1 MRLFLLLVLLLGMRS
16 SYAQSGCPFG
26 SRCYQPGEE
35 LHYHVYYQL
44 GPIWVPAGEVTFSVH
59 RTSFFDR
66 PAFLFKSQGRSFS
79 GYDWVFKV
87 RDRFET
93 LVDSATQ
100 VPLHYVRD
108 TKEGGNITFNDV
120 YFNHRKYVVTS
131 SLKHNKEPLKR
142 DTLNFTSC
150 ARDVLSMIYAAR
162 TIDFEKYA
170 PNSTIPITIFLD
182 GQLFPR
188 QFIRYLGKSILV
200 TKLGTFRCLQFQP
213 RLIAGTIFKEGDEMR
228 VWVTD
233 DENRI
238 PLLVE
243 TPILVGSI
251 QTKIHGIKG
260 NLFPLNARI
269 SKP

>member
-1 MRLFLLLVLLLGMRS
+1 MRQGLLVFWFLSMGS
-16 SYAQSGCPFG
+16 AFAQSGCPFG
-26 SRCYQPGEE
+26 IIRYQPGEE
-35 LHYHVYYQL
+35 LQYQVYYQL

-59 RTSFFDR
+59 RASFLDR
-66 PAFLFKSQGRSFS
+66 PAFRFKSQGRSLA
-79 GYDWVFKV
+79 GYDWIFKV

-108 TKEGGNITFNDV
+108 TKEGSNVTFNDV

-131 SLKHNKEPLKR
+131 TLKHNKEPLKR
-142 DTLNFTSC
+142 DTLGFTTC
-150 ARDVLSMIYAAR
+150 TRDVLSMIYAAR

-170 PNSTIPITIFLD
+170 PNTMIPITLFLD

-188 QFIRYLGKSILV
+188 QFIRYLGKSTLV

-238 PLLVE
+238 PILVE

-251 QTKIHGIKG
+251 QTKINAIKG

>member
-1 MRLFLLLVLLLGMRS
+1 MLRILLLLLLGVGS
-16 SYAQSGCPFG
+16 IYAQTGCPYG
-26 SRCYQPGEE
+26 SIRYQPGEE
-35 LHYHVYYQL
+35 LNYHVYYQL
-44 GPIWVPAGEVTFSVH
+44 GPIWVPAGEATFSIH
-59 RTSFFDR
+59 RTSFLDR
-66 PAFLFKSQGRSFS
+66 PAFRFKSQGRSYS
-79 GYDWVFKV
+79 GYDWIFKV

-108 TKEGGNITFNDV
+108 TKEGGNVTFNDV

-131 SLKHNKEPLKR
+131 TLKHNSEPLKR
-142 DTLNFTSC
+142 DTLVFSACT
-150 ARDVLSMIYAAR
+150 RDVLSMIYAAR
-162 TIDFEKYA
+162 TIDFEKFP
-170 PNSTIPITIFLD
+170 PNSTIPITLFLD

-188 QFIRYLGKSILV
+188 QFIRYLGKATLV

-238 PLLVE
+238 PILVE

-251 QTKIHGIKG
+251 QTKINSIKG
-260 NLFPLNARI
+260 NRFPLHARI
-269 SKP
+269 SNP